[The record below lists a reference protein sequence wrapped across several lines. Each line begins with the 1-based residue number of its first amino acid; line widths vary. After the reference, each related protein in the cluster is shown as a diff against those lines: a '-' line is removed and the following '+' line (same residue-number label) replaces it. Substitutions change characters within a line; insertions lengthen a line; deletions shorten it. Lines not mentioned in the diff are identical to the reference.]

1 VPIVNH
7 QFDIAIPLLDESR
20 LVAVLLIQLDGDISE
35 EDQRLLTMAATHL
48 RLTMKALK
56 GHQRLEAQAVRD
68 VLTDS
73 YNRRYFDNRLKQ
85 EVARIKRLSDAQLS
99 CMFFDLDHFK
109 AINDLHG
116 HQAGDKVLQAVS
128 ERIQHA
134 LRSYDTFARFGG
146 DEFVAL
152 LPLDKGSKNN
162 ISEKIGRRILE
173 NIQSIR
179 IANFP
184 NIKITVSIGLAT
196 LNSEQIVDGEKL
208 IQLADKALYKAKEQ
222 GRNCIHPLTI
232 ED

>member
-1 VPIVNH
+1 
-7 QFDIAIPLLDESR
+7 
-20 LVAVLLIQLDGDISE
+20 
-35 EDQRLLTMAATHL
+35 
-48 RLTMKALK
+48 
-56 GHQRLEAQAVRD
+56 

-85 EVARIKRLSDAQLS
+85 EVARIKRLPNAQLS

-116 HQAGDKVLQAVS
+116 HQVGDKVLQAVS

-196 LNSEQIVDGEKL
+196 LNSEQVVDGEKL